1 VPERGTRYWSEC
13 RKLDGDYAF
22 KATGVDSIEP
32 EVVEL
37 EISLMADATD
47 AKEMVDGF
55 ETAGAGAE
63 GLTSF
68 FSSTGVSSAGA
79 GVDLS
84 EALFMVM
91 ITASE
96 SDSSAIVT
104 SCSSAQCLT
113 KGWGLTSSVAEESL
127 TTSGL
132 GGAGADKT

>member
-1 VPERGTRYWSEC
+1 VLPKRGTRYWNEC
-13 RKLDGDYAF
+13 REVDGDYAF
-22 KATGVDSIEP
+22 KATGVDSMEP

-79 GVDLS
+79 GVALS

-104 SCSSAQCLT
+104 SYLSAQWLN
-113 KGWGLTSSVAEESL
+113 
-127 TTSGL
+127 
-132 GGAGADKT
+132 GGDLHLQLQKSP

>member
-1 VPERGTRYWSEC
+1 VPERGTRYWNEC
-13 RKLDGDYAF
+13 RKVDGDYAF
-22 KATGVDSIEP
+22 KATGVDSMEP

-37 EISLMADATD
+37 EISLMADATE
-47 AKEMVDGF
+47 AKEMVDGL

-79 GVDLS
+79 GVVLS

-104 SCSSAQCLT
+104 SYSSAQCLET
-113 KGWGLTSSVAEESL
+113 GRA
-127 TTSGL
+127 
-132 GGAGADKT
+132 

>member
-1 VPERGTRYWSEC
+1 V
-13 RKLDGDYAF
+13 DGDYAF
-22 KATGVDSIEP
+22 KATGVDSMEP

-68 FSSTGVSSAGA
+68 FSSTGVSSVG
-79 GVDLS
+79 GVALS
-84 EALFMVM
+84 DALFMVM

-104 SCSSAQCLT
+104 SYSSAQCLET
-113 KGWGLTSSVAEESL
+113 GRA
-127 TTSGL
+127 
-132 GGAGADKT
+132 

>member
-1 VPERGTRYWSEC
+1 VLPKRGTRYWNEC
-13 RKLDGDYAF
+13 REVDGDYAF
-22 KATGVDSIEP
+22 KATGVDSMEP

-37 EISLMADATD
+37 EISLMADATE

-68 FSSTGVSSAGA
+68 FSSTGAEVVSSAEE
-79 GVDLS
+79 GVALS

-104 SCSSAQCLT
+104 SFLSA
-113 KGWGLTSSVAEESL
+113 
-127 TTSGL
+127 
-132 GGAGADKT
+132 

>member
-1 VPERGTRYWSEC
+1 MSGR
-13 RKLDGDYAF
+13 YAF
-22 KATGVDSIEP
+22 KATGADSMEP

-37 EISLMADATD
+37 EISLMADATE
-47 AKEMVDGF
+47 AKEMVEGL

-79 GVDLS
+79 GVALS

-91 ITASE
+91 MTASE

-104 SCSSAQCLT
+104 SFLSAQL
-113 KGWGLTSSVAEESL
+113 S
-127 TTSGL
+127 
-132 GGAGADKT
+132 KT

>member
-1 VPERGTRYWSEC
+1 M
-13 RKLDGDYAF
+13 
-22 KATGVDSIEP
+22 EP

-37 EISLMADATD
+37 EISLMADATE

-68 FSSTGVSSAGA
+68 LSSTGVSSAGA
-79 GVDLS
+79 GVLS

-104 SCSSAQCLT
+104 SYSSAQLS
-113 KGWGLTSSVAEESL
+113 KS
-127 TTSGL
+127 
-132 GGAGADKT
+132 